1 MEVENAS
8 VAGSLQIS
16 TDVVAKIA
24 KLATLEV
31 EGVHEVSAGK
41 TSTRNLLGKVSLQKP
56 IAVQMTDDVAEI
68 TVNIVVDFGCKIPGV
83 CEQVQNNVKNAVQN
97 MTSITVSK
105 VNLVVAGVAV
115 EEPAAEEEE

>member
-8 VAGSLQIS
+8 VPGSLQIS

-31 EGVHEVSAGK
+31 EGVHEVSVGK
-41 TSTRNLLGKVSLQKP
+41 ASGRNLLGKVSLQKP
-56 IAVQMTDDVAEI
+56 ITVQMSDDVAEI
-68 TVNIVVDFGCKIPGV
+68 TINIVVDFGCKIPAV

-115 EEPAAEEEE
+115 EGPAAPEEE

>member
-1 MEVENAS
+1 MDVENAS

-31 EGVHEVSAGK
+31 EGVHEVSTGK
-41 TSTRNLLGKVSLQKP
+41 LSGKSLLSKVSLQKP
-56 IAVQMTDDVAEI
+56 ITVQMADDIAEI
-68 TVNIVVDFGCKIPGV
+68 TVNIIVDFGSKIPTV
-83 CEQVQNNVKNAVQN
+83 CEQVQNSVKNAVQN

-115 EEPAAEEEE
+115 EEPDSSEE